1 MRKVL
6 IMTAERRETLVL
18 LGARGQLASNYMMAH
33 KGRMSP
39 EVAKRALLAVIE
51 GYAAEKT
58 LDAFYAPLATL
69 GKLGDLQWE
78 KNT

>member
-18 LGARGQLASNYMMAH
+18 LGARGQLARNYMMAH

-39 EVAKRALLAVIE
+39 EATRRALDSVIE
-51 GYAAEKT
+51 GYAAEEA
-58 LDAFYAPLATL
+58 LDAFYGPLATL
-69 GKLGDLQWE
+69 RS
-78 KNT
+78 N